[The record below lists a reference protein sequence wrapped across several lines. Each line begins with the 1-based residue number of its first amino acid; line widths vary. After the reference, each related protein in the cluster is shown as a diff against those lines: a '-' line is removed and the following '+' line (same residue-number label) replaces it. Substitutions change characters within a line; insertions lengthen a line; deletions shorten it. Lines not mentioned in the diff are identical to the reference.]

1 MKKVLFV
8 LFLFFS
14 ALCYSQTIEKKKL
27 FKSQYDFEI
36 VQRISEKDT
45 IIYFALPFQNEKY
58 KQITDLGLILI
69 EKKSD
74 LKLLAE
80 KLKEFSQKEKGVSID
95 YVNPLFTISLY
106 DFTDIIYLYDKNK
119 KYKTINKKLASKIAD
134 EILSKI
140 DLLKD

>member
-1 MKKVLFV
+1 MRKALSI
-8 LFLFFS
+8 LFLLS
-14 ALCYSQTIEKKKL
+14 SIINYSQTIEKKKL

-45 IIYFALPFQNEKY
+45 IIYFALPFQNAKY

-80 KLKEFSQKEKGVSID
+80 KLNEFSLKEKGVSID

-106 DFTDIIYLYDKNK
+106 DFTDIVYLYDKNK
-119 KYKTINKKLASKIAD
+119 KYKTMNKKLASKLAD

-140 DLLKD
+140 DLLKG